1 MKPIKWGVLSTSK
14 FGINHIIP
22 AIRASQTGT
31 VHAIASRD
39 AKTAAQTAESL
50 GIPHSYGS
58 YEALLADPEID
69 AIYNPLPNHL
79 HVPWTIKAME
89 AGKHVLC
96 EKPIAMN
103 SAEAEQLLQKSR
115 ELPHLKVMEA
125 FMYRFHPQW
134 QQARAL
140 VQRGEI
146 GSVQSIHSVFTYY
159 NDDPANIR
167 NSPAMGGGGLMDIG
181 CYCISLSRFLYGE
194 EPDSVSGR
202 MDILPGL
209 GVDWKASGILT
220 FGDKTATF
228 TCSTRLQNY
237 QRVTVFGTEG
247 VIELE
252 RPFNPPPD
260 KPMYIHLTKN
270 GVRQTLETE
279 AVDQYRLQADAF
291 CRAILDS
298 TPVPTPLEDAVAN
311 MKVIDAMF
319 KSDEERAVVGM

>member
-1 MKPIKWGVLSTSK
+1 MKSIKWGVLSTSK
-14 FGINHIIP
+14 FAINHIIP
-22 AIRASQTGT
+22 AIQASRTGS
-31 VHAIASRD
+31 VYAIASRNAQTA
-39 AKTAAQTAESL
+39 AKTAEALS
-50 GIPHSYGS
+50 IPHSYGS
-58 YEALLADPEID
+58 YEELLSDPQID

-79 HVPWTIKAME
+79 HVPWSLKAME

-103 SAEAEQLLQKSR
+103 GPEAEQLLQKSR

-134 QQARAL
+134 QQARTL
-140 VQRGEI
+140 IQRGEI
-146 GSVQSIHSVFTYY
+146 GLVQNIQSVFTYY

-167 NSPAMGGGGLMDIG
+167 NSPEMGGGGLMDIG

-194 EPDSVSGR
+194 EPNSVSGR
-202 MDILPGL
+202 MDILPEL

-237 QRVTVFGTEG
+237 QRVVIFGTGG

-260 KPMYIHLTKN
+260 QPMHIHITKN
-270 GVRQTLETE
+270 GVRKTLVTE
-279 AVDQYRLQADAF
+279 AVDQYRLQVDAF
-291 CRAILDS
+291 CRSILDN
-298 TPVPTPLEDAVAN
+298 TPVSTPLEDALAN

-319 KSDEERAVVGM
+319 KSSKAHTV